1 MRVDVFVITSSKNDI
16 IRVKNGPYIN
26 GSGRQEI
33 FVVDGDNAYLRM
45 VVIGETNF
53 DWVEVEKGLEPGE
66 EVIITN
72 MEDHVHQTKV
82 KITN

>member
-1 MRVDVFVITSSKNDI
+1 MFLITSSKNNI
-16 IRVKNGPYIN
+16 IRVENGPYIN

-33 FVVDGDNAYLRM
+33 FVVSGNDAYLRT

-66 EVIITN
+66 EVIITS
-72 MEDHVHQTKV
+72 MEDHIHQTKV
-82 KITN
+82 KIKK